1 MQSNFD
7 IKQVYRF
14 WDVFKSGNQLT
25 EIRLIASDG
34 RTGSGYFSDPQTM
47 IEAVKPYVNDFSV
60 YFTINSLLS
69 DCSGKAQRD
78 KIIMKARNSTTDS
91 EIAMRDFVLVD
102 LDSKRVSGVNATD
115 EQLGWAKKRA
125 NEVYKFLRDNGFYD
139 SIVVCSGSGVHLYL
153 KCALLNNE
161 ENTKLVKRFL
171 QALSML
177 FSDEHVDVDISVH
190 NASRI
195 ARVCG
200 YYNRKGN
207 NIDKERPQRLCE
219 FVRVP
224 SEVKINE
231 REYFEKIANLYPED
245 VRPTRENNYST
256 ERFDLDAFIEKHGIK
271 ITKIENVSG
280 GKKYILEHCPFNESH
295 RKKDAVLFQRDSGE
309 IAFHCFHASDADK
322 DWRAFRTFYEPD
334 AYTRKSTYQPHRS
347 FRPIKQEI
355 VPKELQETEESKG
368 NVWQCLSEIE
378 DEDRSKIISIPS
390 GITQYDKE
398 CCGFDK
404 PSLSVWSGNNG
415 SAKSTLLNQIA
426 LNAVNQGFKVAIY
439 SGELRGKKM
448 KRWLLYQAAGKQY
461 NKKSIYNE
469 YDYFTPTPVKDKIVS
484 WLDGKLY
491 NYNTR
496 YSHNIEQVC
505 LEVEKLVK
513 EQQIDMLIMDNLS
526 CLDIQ
531 ELDGAINEQQKAA
544 IKMLLRLTDNLEL
557 ATHLVVHP
565 KKAETY
571 LRKNDVSG
579 AKTLTDLADCVFFV
593 HRWNQD
599 TQKAAKEFMIDSVY
613 YDLCDSG
620 ATNLVEVIKHR
631 EFGEAEGH
639 IYKLYFEPESRRL
652 KNSIAE
658 HIHYGWEDNPTQIDF
673 DYSSNDAI
681 NAFESQQDVDNE
693 QLDSFEDLLK
703 SPF

>member
-1 MQSNFD
+1 MMRNNFNESE
-7 IKQVYRF
+7 VYKF
-14 WDVFKSGNQLT
+14 WDIFKQNNQLV

-47 IEAVKPYVNDFSV
+47 IDAVRPYVEDYSV
-60 YFTINSLLS
+60 YFTINSLQS
-69 DCSGKAQRD
+69 DCSGKPQRD
-78 KIIMKARNSTTDS
+78 KIVLRARNTTTDG
-91 EIAMRDFVLVD
+91 EIIGRDWVLLD
-102 LDSKRVSGVNATD
+102 LDSRRVSGVNATE
-115 EQLGWAKKRA
+115 EQLGFAKKKA
-125 NEVYKFLRDNGFYD
+125 NEVYKFLRDNGFNEP
-139 SIVVCSGSGVHLYL
+139 VVICSGSGVHLYL
-153 KCALLNNE
+153 RCALKNCE
-161 ENTKLVKRFL
+161 ENNALIKRFT
-171 QALSML
+171 QAMSML
-177 FSDEHVDVDISVH
+177 FSDEKVDIDEKVF
-190 NASRI
+190 NCGRISR
-195 ARVCG
+195 VPG

-207 NIDKERPQRLCE
+207 KIDKERPQRLCE

-224 SEVKINE
+224 SELKINE
-231 REYFEKIANLYPED
+231 REYFEKIAAYYPED
-245 VRPTRENNYST
+245 PKPSKENNYSV
-256 ERFDLDAFIEKHGIK
+256 ERFDLDAFIAKHNIQ
-271 ITKIENVSG
+271 ITKIENVAG
-280 GKKYILEHCPFNESH
+280 GKKYVLDHCYFNESH
-295 RKKDAVLFQRDSGE
+295 RGKDAVIFQKDNGALSYVCL
-309 IAFHCFHASDADK
+309 HNSCKDK
-322 DWRAFRTFYEPD
+322 DWKAFRTLFEPD
-334 AYTRKSTYQPHRS
+334 CYTRKSTYQPHRS
-347 FRPIKQEI
+347 FRPIRQEI
-355 VPKELQETEESKG
+355 APKELQEMEESKG

-378 DEDRSKIISIPS
+378 DEDRSKIVSIPS

-448 KRWLLYQAAGKQY
+448 KRWLIYQAAGKQY
-461 NKKSIYNE
+461 NKKSAYNE
-469 YDYFTPTPVKDKIVS
+469 YDYFTPTLVKDKIVS

-496 YSHNIEQVC
+496 YSHDIEQVC

-513 EQQIDMLIMDNLS
+513 EKQIDMLIMDNLS

-544 IKMLLRLTDNLEL
+544 IKMLLRLTERLEL
-557 ATHLVVHP
+557 ATQLVVHP
-565 KKAETY
+565 KKSETY

-599 TQKAAKEFMIDSVY
+599 TQKAAKEFMTDSVY

-658 HIHYGWEDNPTQIDF
+658 HIHYGWEEPTEETSMALNDDEFTHNDFEKENPFGD
-673 DYSSNDAI
+673 DD
-681 NAFESQQDVDNE
+681 
-693 QLDSFEDLLK
+693 DL
-703 SPF
+703 PPW

>member
-1 MQSNFD
+1 MMRNNFNESE
-7 IKQVYRF
+7 VYKF
-14 WDVFKSGNQLT
+14 WDIFKQNNQLV

-47 IEAVKPYVNDFSV
+47 IDAVRPYVEDYSV
-60 YFTINSLLS
+60 YFTINSLQS
-69 DCSGKAQRD
+69 DCSGKPQRD
-78 KIIMKARNSTTDS
+78 KIVLRARNTTTDG
-91 EIAMRDFVLVD
+91 EIIGRDWVLLD
-102 LDSKRVSGVNATD
+102 LDSRRVSGVNATE
-115 EQLGWAKKRA
+115 EQLGFAKKKA
-125 NEVYKFLRDNGFYD
+125 NEVYKFLRDNGFNEP
-139 SIVVCSGSGVHLYL
+139 VVICSGSGVHLYL
-153 KCALLNNE
+153 RCALKNSE
-161 ENTKLVKRFL
+161 ENNALIKRFT
-171 QALSML
+171 QAMSML
-177 FSDEHVDVDISVH
+177 FSDEKVDIDEKVF
-190 NASRI
+190 NCGRISR
-195 ARVCG
+195 VPG

-207 NIDKERPQRLCE
+207 KIDKERPQRLCE

-224 SEVKINE
+224 SELKINE
-231 REYFEKIANLYPED
+231 REYFEKIAAYYPED
-245 VRPTRENNYST
+245 PKPSKENNYSV
-256 ERFDLDAFIEKHGIK
+256 ERFDLDAFIAKHNIQ
-271 ITKIENVSG
+271 ITKIENVAG
-280 GKKYILEHCPFNESH
+280 GKKYVLDHCYFNESH
-295 RKKDAVLFQRDSGE
+295 RGKDAVIFQKDNGALSYVCL
-309 IAFHCFHASDADK
+309 HNSCKDK
-322 DWRAFRTFYEPD
+322 DWKAFRTLFEPD
-334 AYTRKSTYQPHRS
+334 CYTRKSTYQPHRS
-347 FRPIKQEI
+347 FRPIRQENA
-355 VPKELQETEESKG
+355 PKELQETEESKG

-378 DEDRSKIISIPS
+378 DEDRSKIVSIPS
-390 GITQYDKE
+390 GIAQYDKE

-448 KRWLLYQAAGKQY
+448 KRWLIYQAAGKQY
-461 NKKSIYNE
+461 NKKSAYNE
-469 YDYFTPTPVKDKIVS
+469 YDYFTPTLVKDKIVS

-496 YSHNIEQVC
+496 YSHDIEQVC

-513 EQQIDMLIMDNLS
+513 EKQIDMLIMDNLS

-544 IKMLLRLTDNLEL
+544 IKMLLRLTERLEL
-557 ATHLVVHP
+557 ATQLVVHP
-565 KKAETY
+565 KKSETY

-599 TQKAAKEFMIDSVY
+599 TQKAAKEFMTDSVY

-652 KNSIAE
+652 KNSVAE
-658 HIHYGWEDNPTQIDF
+658 HIHYGWEEPTEETSMALHEDEFANNDFEKDNPFGD
-673 DYSSNDAI
+673 DD
-681 NAFESQQDVDNE
+681 
-693 QLDSFEDLLK
+693 DL
-703 SPF
+703 PW

>member
-1 MQSNFD
+1 MQNNFD
-7 IKQVYRF
+7 IKQVYQF
-14 WDVFKSGNQLT
+14 WDVFKDGNRLT

-34 RTGSGYFSDPQTM
+34 KTASGYFTNPNTM
-47 IEAVKPYVNDFSV
+47 IEAVKPYINDYSV
-60 YFTINSLLS
+60 YFTINSINP
-69 DCSGKAQRD
+69 DCYGRPQRD
-78 KIIMKARNSTTDS
+78 KIMPRVKNTTTDG
-91 EIAMRDFVLVD
+91 EIIGRDFVLLD
-102 LDSKRVSGVNATD
+102 LDSKRATGVNATE
-115 EQLGWAKKRA
+115 EQLNYAKKKA
-125 NEVYKFLRDNGFYD
+125 NEVYKFLRDNGFNEP
-139 SIVVCSGSGVHLYL
+139 IVICSGSGVHLYL
-153 KCALLNNE
+153 RCALLPSE
-161 ENTKLVKRFL
+161 ENNNLVKRFT
-171 QALSML
+171 QAVSML
-177 FSDEHVDVDISVH
+177 FSDEQVDIDEKVF
-190 NASRI
+190 NLGRI

-200 YYNRKGN
+200 YYNRKGSN
-207 NIDKERPQRLCE
+207 ADKERPQRLCE

-224 SEVKINE
+224 SEIKVNE
-231 REYFEKIANLYPED
+231 REYFAKIAELYPED
-245 VRPTRENNYST
+245 PKPSRENNYST
-256 ERFDLDAFIEKHGIK
+256 EKFDLDAFIAKHNIQ
-271 ITKIENVSG
+271 ITKIENVAG
-280 GKKYILEHCPFNESH
+280 GKKYVLDHCCFNESH
-295 RKKDAVLFQRDSGE
+295 RGKDAVIFQKDNGALSYVCL
-309 IAFHCFHASDADK
+309 HNSCKDK
-322 DWRAFRTFYEPD
+322 DWKAFRTLFEPD
-334 AYTRKSTYQPHRS
+334 AYERKSSYQPHRS
-347 FRPIKQEI
+347 FRPIRQAI

-378 DEDRSKIISIPS
+378 DEDRSKIVSIPS
-390 GITQYDKE
+390 GIIQYDKE

-426 LNAVNQGFKVAIY
+426 LNAVNQGFEVAIY

-461 NKKSIYNE
+461 NKKSAYND
-469 YDYFTPTPVKDKIVS
+469 YDYFTPTLIKDKIVS
-484 WLDGKLY
+484 WLDGKLF

-496 YSHNIEQVC
+496 YSHDIEQVC

-544 IKMLLRLTDNLEL
+544 IKMLLRLTEKLEL

-565 KKAETY
+565 KKSEMY

-579 AKTLTDLADCVFFV
+579 AKTLTDLADGVFFV

-599 TQKAAKEFMIDSVY
+599 TQRAAKDFMSEQVY
-613 YDLCDSG
+613 YDLCESG
-620 ATNLVEVIKHR
+620 TTNVVEVIKQR

-658 HIHYGWEDNPTQIDF
+658 HIHYGWEEEPIQQSLADEFSSIPTEFESYPPQSDDF
-673 DYSSNDAI
+673 DPFGS
-681 NAFESQQDVDNE
+681 
-693 QLDSFEDLLK
+693 EDD

>member
-1 MQSNFD
+1 MQNNFD
-7 IKQVYRF
+7 IKQVYQF
-14 WDVFKSGNQLT
+14 WDVFKGGNQLT

-34 RTGSGYFSDPQTM
+34 KTASGYFTNPDTM
-47 IEAVKPYVNDFSV
+47 IEAVKPYINDYSV
-60 YFTINSLLS
+60 YFTINSINP
-69 DCSGKAQRD
+69 DCYGRPLRD
-78 KIIMKARNSTTDS
+78 KIMPRVKNTTTDG
-91 EIAMRDFVLVD
+91 EIIGRDWVLLD
-102 LDSKRVSGVNATD
+102 LDSKRATGVNATE
-115 EQLGWAKKRA
+115 EQLGCAKKKA
-125 NEVYKFLRDNGFYD
+125 NEVYKFLRDNGFNEP
-139 SIVVCSGSGVHLYL
+139 VVICSGSGVHLYL
-153 KCALLNNE
+153 RCALLPTE
-161 ENTKLVKRFL
+161 ENNALIKRFT
-171 QALSML
+171 QAMSML
-177 FSDEHVDVDISVH
+177 FSDDQVDIDEKVF
-190 NASRI
+190 NLSRI

-200 YYNRKGN
+200 YYNRKGTN
-207 NIDKERPQRLCE
+207 ADKERPQRLCE

-224 SEVKINE
+224 SEIKVNE
-231 REYFEKIANLYPED
+231 KDYFAKIAELYPED
-245 VRPTRENNYST
+245 PKPSKENNYSV
-256 ERFDLDAFIEKHGIK
+256 ERFDLDAFIAKHNIE
-271 ITKIENVSG
+271 ISKIEEVSG
-280 GKKYILEHCPFNESH
+280 GKKYILKHCVFNPAH
-295 RKKDAVLFQRDSGE
+295 TGKDAVIFQKDNGALSYVCL
-309 IAFHCFHASDADK
+309 HNSCADK
-322 DWRAFRTFYEPD
+322 DWRAFRAHFEPD
-334 AYTRKSTYQPHRS
+334 CYTRKSTYQPHRS
-347 FRPIKQEI
+347 FRPIRQEI
-355 VPKELQETEESKG
+355 IPKELQETEESKG

-378 DEDRSKIISIPS
+378 DEDRSKIVSIPS

-461 NKKSIYNE
+461 NKKSSYNE
-469 YDYFTPTPVKDKIVS
+469 YDYFTPTLVKDKIVS

-496 YSHNIEQVC
+496 YSHDIEQVC

-544 IKMLLRLTDNLEL
+544 IKMLLRLTNNLEL

-565 KKAETY
+565 KKSETY

-599 TQKAAKEFMIDSVY
+599 TQKAAKEFMTDSVY

-658 HIHYGWEDNPTQIDF
+658 HIHYGWEEPSEETSMALNEDEFAHNDFENENPFGGD
-673 DYSSNDAI
+673 DD
-681 NAFESQQDVDNE
+681 
-693 QLDSFEDLLK
+693 DL
-703 SPF
+703 PY

>member
-1 MQSNFD
+1 M
-7 IKQVYRF
+7 
-14 WDVFKSGNQLT
+14 
-25 EIRLIASDG
+25 
-34 RTGSGYFSDPQTM
+34 
-47 IEAVKPYVNDFSV
+47 
-60 YFTINSLLS
+60 
-69 DCSGKAQRD
+69 
-78 KIIMKARNSTTDS
+78 
-91 EIAMRDFVLVD
+91 
-102 LDSKRVSGVNATD
+102 
-115 EQLGWAKKRA
+115 
-125 NEVYKFLRDNGFYD
+125 
-139 SIVVCSGSGVHLYL
+139 
-153 KCALLNNE
+153 
-161 ENTKLVKRFL
+161 
-171 QALSML
+171 SML
-177 FSDEHVDVDISVH
+177 FSDDQVDIDEKVF
-190 NASRI
+190 NLGRI

-200 YYNRKGN
+200 YYNRKGTN
-207 NIDKERPQRLCE
+207 ADKERPQRLCE

-224 SEVKINE
+224 SEIKVNE
-231 REYFEKIANLYPED
+231 KEYFAKIAELYPED
-245 VRPTRENNYST
+245 PKPSRENNYSI
-256 ERFDLDAFIEKHGIK
+256 EKFDLDSFIARHNIQ
-271 ITKIENVSG
+271 ITKIESVAG
-280 GKKYILEHCPFNESH
+280 GKKYVLDHCYFNESH
-295 RKKDAVLFQRDSGE
+295 RGKDAVIFQKDNGALSYVCL
-309 IAFHCFHASDADK
+309 HNSCKDK
-322 DWRAFRTFYEPD
+322 DWKAFRTLFEPD
-334 AYTRKSTYQPHRS
+334 AYERKSSYQPHRS
-347 FRPIKQEI
+347 FRPIRQEI

-378 DEDRSKIISIPS
+378 DEDRSKIVSIPS

-461 NKKSIYNE
+461 NKKSTYNE
-469 YDYFTPTPVKDKIVS
+469 YDYYTPTLVKDKIVS
-484 WLDGKLY
+484 WLDGKLF

-496 YSHNIEQVC
+496 YSHDIEQVC

-544 IKMLLRLTDNLEL
+544 IKMLLRLTEKLEL

-599 TQKAAKEFMIDSVY
+599 TQKAAKEFMSESLY

-620 ATNLVEVIKHR
+620 TTNVVEVIKQR

-658 HIHYGWEDNPTQIDF
+658 HIHYNWEDPTTETPLPTTEDEF
-673 DYSSNDAI
+673 AVND
-681 NAFESQQDVDNE
+681 FESSPFVSDD
-693 QLDSFEDLLK
+693 EDL
-703 SPF
+703 PW

>member
-1 MQSNFD
+1 MNPTNFNVSE
-7 IKQVYRF
+7 VYKF
-14 WDVFKSGNQLT
+14 WDIFKQNNQLV

-47 IEAVKPYVNDFSV
+47 IEAVRPYTEDYSV
-60 YFTINSLLS
+60 YFTINSLQS
-69 DCSGKAQRD
+69 DCSGKPQRD
-78 KIIMKARNSTTDS
+78 KIVLRARNTTTDG
-91 EIAMRDFVLVD
+91 EIIGRDWVLLD
-102 LDSKRVSGVNATD
+102 LDSKRVSGVNATE
-115 EQLGWAKKRA
+115 EQLGFAKKKA
-125 NEVYKFLRDNGFYD
+125 NEVYKFLRDNGFNEP
-139 SIVVCSGSGVHLYL
+139 VVICSGSGVHLYL
-153 KCALLNNE
+153 RCALKNSE
-161 ENTKLVKRFL
+161 ENNALIKRFT
-171 QALSML
+171 QAMSML
-177 FSDEHVDVDISVH
+177 FSDDKVDIDEKVF
-190 NASRI
+190 NCGRISR
-195 ARVCG
+195 VPG

-207 NIDKERPQRLCE
+207 KIDKERPQRLCE

-224 SEVKINE
+224 TDIKVNE
-231 REYFEKIANLYPED
+231 REYFEKIAAYYPED
-245 VRPTRENNYST
+245 PKPSKENNYSV
-256 ERFDLDAFIEKHGIK
+256 ERFDLDAFIAKHNIE
-271 ITKIENVSG
+271 ITKIEEVSG
-280 GKKYILEHCPFNESH
+280 GKKYILKHCVFNPAH
-295 RKKDAVLFQRDSGE
+295 AGKDAVIFQKDNGALSYVCL
-309 IAFHCFHASDADK
+309 HNSCADK
-322 DWRAFRTFYEPD
+322 DWRAFRTHFEPD
-334 AYTRKSTYQPHRS
+334 CYTRKSTFQPHRS
-347 FRPIKQEI
+347 FRPIRQEI

-378 DEDRSKIISIPS
+378 DEDRSKIVSIPS

-461 NKKSIYNE
+461 NKKSTYNE
-469 YDYFTPTPVKDKIVS
+469 YDYYTPTLVKDKIVS
-484 WLDGKLY
+484 WLDGKLF

-496 YSHNIEQVC
+496 YSHDIEQVC

-544 IKMLLRLTDNLEL
+544 IKMLLRLTEKLEL

-599 TQKAAKEFMIDSVY
+599 TQKAAKEFMSESLY

-620 ATNLVEVIKHR
+620 TTNVVEVIKQR

-658 HIHYGWEDNPTQIDF
+658 HIHYNWEDPTTEAPLPTTEDEF
-673 DYSSNDAI
+673 AVND
-681 NAFESQQDVDNE
+681 FESSPFGSDD
-693 QLDSFEDLLK
+693 EDL
-703 SPF
+703 PMPW

>member
-1 MQSNFD
+1 MTPNNFNVSE
-7 IKQVYRF
+7 VYKF
-14 WDVFKSGNQLT
+14 WDIFKQNKQLV

-47 IEAVKPYVNDFSV
+47 IDAVRPYAEDYSV
-60 YFTINSLLS
+60 YFTINSLQS
-69 DCSGKAQRD
+69 DCSGKPQRD
-78 KIIMKARNSTTDS
+78 KIMLRAKNTTTDG
-91 EIAMRDFVLVD
+91 EIIGRDWVLLD
-102 LDSKRVSGVNATD
+102 LDSRRVSGVNATE
-115 EQLGWAKKRA
+115 EQLGFAKKKA
-125 NEVYKFLRDNGFYD
+125 NEVYKFLRDNGFNEP
-139 SIVVCSGSGVHLYL
+139 VVICSGSGVHLYL
-153 KCALLNNE
+153 SCALKNSE
-161 ENTKLVKRFL
+161 ENNALIKRFT
-171 QALSML
+171 QAMSML
-177 FSDEHVDVDISVH
+177 FSDDKVDIDEKVF
-190 NASRI
+190 NCGRISR
-195 ARVCG
+195 VPG

-207 NIDKERPQRLCE
+207 KIDKERPQRLCE

-224 SEVKINE
+224 TDIKVNE
-231 REYFEKIANLYPED
+231 REYFEKIAAYYPED
-245 VRPTRENNYST
+245 PKPSKENNYSV
-256 ERFDLDAFIEKHGIK
+256 ERFDLDAFIAKHNIE
-271 ITKIENVSG
+271 ITKIEDISG
-280 GKKYILEHCPFNESH
+280 GKKYILKHCVFNPAH
-295 RKKDAVLFQRDSGE
+295 AGKDAVIFQKDNGALSYVCL
-309 IAFHCFHASDADK
+309 HNSCSDK
-322 DWRAFRTFYEPD
+322 DWRAFRTHFEPD

-347 FRPIKQEI
+347 FRPIRQEI

-378 DEDRSKIISIPS
+378 DEDRSKIVSIPS

-461 NKKSIYNE
+461 NKKSAYNE
-469 YDYFTPTPVKDKIVS
+469 YDYFTPTLVKDKIVS

-496 YSHNIEQVC
+496 YSHDIEQVC

-544 IKMLLRLTDNLEL
+544 IKMLLRLTEKLEL

-599 TQKAAKEFMIDSVY
+599 TQKAAKEFMTDSVY

-620 ATNLVEVIKHR
+620 TTNVVEVIKQR

-658 HIHYGWEDNPTQIDF
+658 HIHYGWEEPAEETPMVLHEDEFANNDFEKENPFGD
-673 DYSSNDAI
+673 DD
-681 NAFESQQDVDNE
+681 
-693 QLDSFEDLLK
+693 DL
-703 SPF
+703 PW

>member
-1 MQSNFD
+1 MMRNNFNESE
-7 IKQVYRF
+7 VYKF
-14 WDVFKSGNQLT
+14 WDIFKQNNQLV

-47 IEAVKPYVNDFSV
+47 IDAVRPYVEDYSV
-60 YFTINSLLS
+60 YFTINSLQT
-69 DCSGKAQRD
+69 DCSGKPQRD
-78 KIIMKARNSTTDS
+78 KIMLRARNTTTDG
-91 EIAMRDFVLVD
+91 EIIGRDWVLLD
-102 LDSKRVSGVNATD
+102 LDSRRVSGVNATE
-115 EQLGWAKKRA
+115 EQLGFAKKKA
-125 NEVYKFLRDNGFYD
+125 NEVYKFLRDNGFNEP
-139 SIVVCSGSGVHLYL
+139 VVICSGSGVHLYL
-153 KCALLNNE
+153 RCALKNSE
-161 ENTKLVKRFL
+161 ENNALIKRFT
-171 QALSML
+171 QAMSML
-177 FSDEHVDVDISVH
+177 FSDDKVDIDEKVF
-190 NASRI
+190 NCGRISR
-195 ARVCG
+195 VPG

-207 NIDKERPQRLCE
+207 KIDKERPQRLCE

-231 REYFEKIANLYPED
+231 REYFEKIAAYYPED
-245 VRPTRENNYST
+245 PKPSKENNYSV
-256 ERFDLDAFIEKHGIK
+256 ERFDLDAFIAKHNIE
-271 ITKIENVSG
+271 ITKIEEVSG
-280 GKKYILEHCPFNESH
+280 GKKYILKHCVFNPAH
-295 RKKDAVLFQRDSGE
+295 AGKDAVIFQKDNGALSYVCL
-309 IAFHCFHASDADK
+309 HNSCADK
-322 DWRAFRTFYEPD
+322 DWRAFRTHFEPD
-334 AYTRKSTYQPHRS
+334 CYTRKSTIQPHRS
-347 FRPIKQEI
+347 FRPIRQEI

-378 DEDRSKIISIPS
+378 DEDRSKIVSIPS

-461 NKKSIYNE
+461 NKKSTYNE
-469 YDYFTPTPVKDKIVS
+469 YDYFTPTLVKDKIVS
-484 WLDGKLY
+484 WLDGKLF

-496 YSHNIEQVC
+496 YSHDIEQVC

-544 IKMLLRLTDNLEL
+544 IKMLLRLTEKLEL

-599 TQKAAKEFMIDSVY
+599 TQKAAKEFMSESLY

-620 ATNLVEVIKHR
+620 TTNVVEVIKQR

-658 HIHYGWEDNPTQIDF
+658 HIHYNWEDPTTETPLPTTEDEF
-673 DYSSNDAI
+673 AVND
-681 NAFESQQDVDNE
+681 FESSPFGDD
-693 QLDSFEDLLK
+693 DDEDL
-703 SPF
+703 PW

>member
-1 MQSNFD
+1 MQNNFD
-7 IKQVYRF
+7 IKQVYQF
-14 WDVFKSGNQLT
+14 WDVFKGGNQLT

-34 RTGSGYFSDPQTM
+34 KTASGYFTNPDTM
-47 IEAVKPYVNDFSV
+47 IEAVKPYINDYSV
-60 YFTINSLLS
+60 YFTINSINP
-69 DCSGKAQRD
+69 DCYGRPQRD
-78 KIIMKARNSTTDS
+78 KIMPRVKNTTTDG
-91 EIAMRDFVLVD
+91 EIIGRDWVLLD
-102 LDSKRVSGVNATD
+102 LDSKRATGVNATE
-115 EQLGWAKKRA
+115 EQLGCAKKKA
-125 NEVYKFLRDNGFYD
+125 NEVYKFLRDNGFNEP
-139 SIVVCSGSGVHLYL
+139 VVICSGSGVHLYL
-153 KCALLNNE
+153 RCALLPTE
-161 ENTKLVKRFL
+161 ENNALIKRFT
-171 QALSML
+171 QAMSML
-177 FSDEHVDVDISVH
+177 FSDDQVDIDEKVF
-190 NASRI
+190 NLSRI

-200 YYNRKGN
+200 YYNRKGTN
-207 NIDKERPQRLCE
+207 ADKERPQRLCE

-224 SEVKINE
+224 SEIKVNE
-231 REYFEKIANLYPED
+231 KDYFAKIAELYPED
-245 VRPTRENNYST
+245 PKPSKENNYSV
-256 ERFDLDAFIEKHGIK
+256 ERFDLDAFIAKHNIE
-271 ITKIENVSG
+271 ISKIEEVSG
-280 GKKYILEHCPFNESH
+280 GKKYILKHCVFNPAH
-295 RKKDAVLFQRDSGE
+295 TGKDAVIFQKDNGALSYVCL
-309 IAFHCFHASDADK
+309 HNSCADK
-322 DWRAFRTFYEPD
+322 DWRAFRAHFEPD
-334 AYTRKSTYQPHRS
+334 CYTRKSTYQPHRS
-347 FRPIKQEI
+347 FRPIRQEI
-355 VPKELQETEESKG
+355 IPKELQEMEESKG

-378 DEDRSKIISIPS
+378 DEDRSKIVSIPS

-461 NKKSIYNE
+461 NKKSSYNE
-469 YDYFTPTPVKDKIVS
+469 YDYFTPTLVKDKIVS

-496 YSHNIEQVC
+496 YSHDIEQVC

-544 IKMLLRLTDNLEL
+544 IKMLLRLTNNLEL

-565 KKAETY
+565 KKSETY

-599 TQKAAKEFMIDSVY
+599 TQKAAKEFMTDSVY

-658 HIHYGWEDNPTQIDF
+658 HIHYGWEEPSEETSMALNEDEFAHNDFENENPFGGD
-673 DYSSNDAI
+673 DD
-681 NAFESQQDVDNE
+681 
-693 QLDSFEDLLK
+693 DL
-703 SPF
+703 PY

>member
-1 MQSNFD
+1 MTPNNFNVSE
-7 IKQVYRF
+7 VYKF
-14 WDVFKSGNQLT
+14 WDIFKQNNQLV

-47 IEAVKPYVNDFSV
+47 IDAVRPYAEDYSV
-60 YFTINSLLS
+60 YFTINSLQS
-69 DCSGKAQRD
+69 DCSGKPQRD
-78 KIIMKARNSTTDS
+78 KIMLRAKNTTTDG
-91 EIAMRDFVLVD
+91 EIIGRDWVLLD
-102 LDSKRVSGVNATD
+102 LDSRRVSGVNATE
-115 EQLGWAKKRA
+115 EQLGFAKKKA
-125 NEVYKFLRDNGFYD
+125 NEVYKFLRDNGFNEPV
-139 SIVVCSGSGVHLYL
+139 VVCSGSGVHLYL
-153 KCALLNNE
+153 RCALKNSE
-161 ENTKLVKRFL
+161 ENNALIKRFT
-171 QALSML
+171 QAMSML
-177 FSDEHVDVDISVH
+177 FSDDKVDIDEKVF
-190 NASRI
+190 NCGRISR
-195 ARVCG
+195 VPG

-207 NIDKERPQRLCE
+207 KIDKERPQRLCE

-224 SEVKINE
+224 TDIKVNE
-231 REYFEKIANLYPED
+231 REYFEKIAAYYPED
-245 VRPTRENNYST
+245 PKPSKENNYSV
-256 ERFDLDAFIEKHGIK
+256 ERFDLDAFIAKHNIE
-271 ITKIENVSG
+271 ITKIEEVSG
-280 GKKYILEHCPFNESH
+280 GKKYILKHCVFNPAH
-295 RKKDAVLFQRDSGE
+295 AGKDAVIFQKDNGALSYVCL
-309 IAFHCFHASDADK
+309 HNSCSDK
-322 DWRAFRTFYEPD
+322 DWRAFRTHFEPD
-334 AYTRKSTYQPHRS
+334 CYTRKSTYQPHRS
-347 FRPIKQEI
+347 FRPIRQEI
-355 VPKELQETEESKG
+355 IPKELQETEESKG

-378 DEDRSKIISIPS
+378 DEDRSKIVSIPS

-461 NKKSIYNE
+461 NKKSAYND
-469 YDYFTPTPVKDKIVS
+469 YDYFTPTLIKDKIVS

-496 YSHNIEQVC
+496 YSHDIEQVC

-544 IKMLLRLTDNLEL
+544 IKMLLRLTEKLEL

-599 TQKAAKEFMIDSVY
+599 TQKAAKEFMTDSVY

-620 ATNLVEVIKHR
+620 TTNVVEVIKQR

-658 HIHYGWEDNPTQIDF
+658 HIHYGWEEPAEETPMVLHEDEIANNDFEKENPFGD
-673 DYSSNDAI
+673 D
-681 NAFESQQDVDNE
+681 
-693 QLDSFEDLLK
+693 EDDL
-703 SPF
+703 PW

>member
-1 MQSNFD
+1 MQNNFD
-7 IKQVYRF
+7 IKQVYQF
-14 WDVFKSGNQLT
+14 WDVFKGGSQLT

-34 RTGSGYFSDPQTM
+34 KTASGYFTNPDTM
-47 IEAVKPYVNDFSV
+47 IEAVKPYINDYSV
-60 YFTINSLLS
+60 YFTINSINP
-69 DCSGKAQRD
+69 DCYGRPQRD
-78 KIIMKARNSTTDS
+78 KIMPRVKNTTTDG
-91 EIAMRDFVLVD
+91 EIIGRDWVLLD
-102 LDSKRVSGVNATD
+102 LDSKRATGVNATE
-115 EQLGWAKKRA
+115 EQLGCAKKKA
-125 NEVYKFLRDNGFYD
+125 NEVYKFLRDNGFNEP
-139 SIVVCSGSGVHLYL
+139 VVICSGSGVHLYL
-153 KCALLNNE
+153 RCALLPTE
-161 ENTKLVKRFL
+161 ENNALIKRFT
-171 QALSML
+171 QAMSML
-177 FSDEHVDVDISVH
+177 FSDDQVDIDEKVF
-190 NASRI
+190 NLSRI

-200 YYNRKGN
+200 YYNRKGTN
-207 NIDKERPQRLCE
+207 ADKERPQRLCE

-224 SEVKINE
+224 SEIKVNQK
-231 REYFEKIANLYPED
+231 EYFAKIAELYPED
-245 VRPTRENNYST
+245 PKPSRENNYSI
-256 ERFDLDAFIEKHGIK
+256 EKFDLDSFIAKHNIQ
-271 ITKIENVSG
+271 ITKIESVAG
-280 GKKYILEHCPFNESH
+280 GKKYVLDHCYFNESH
-295 RKKDAVLFQRDSGE
+295 RGKDAVIFQKDNGALSYVCL
-309 IAFHCFHASDADK
+309 HNSCKDK
-322 DWRAFRTFYEPD
+322 DWKAFRTLFEPD

-347 FRPIKQEI
+347 FRPIRQEI
-355 VPKELQETEESKG
+355 APKELQETEESKG

-378 DEDRSKIISIPS
+378 DEDRSKIVSIPS

-448 KRWLLYQAAGKQY
+448 KRWLIYQAAGKQY
-461 NKKSIYNE
+461 NKKSSYNE
-469 YDYFTPTPVKDKIVS
+469 YDYFTPTLVKDKIVS

-496 YSHNIEQVC
+496 YSHDIEQVC

-513 EQQIDMLIMDNLS
+513 EKQIDMLIMDNLS

-544 IKMLLRLTDNLEL
+544 IKMLLRLTERLEL
-557 ATHLVVHP
+557 ATQLVVHP
-565 KKAETY
+565 KKSETY

-599 TQKAAKEFMIDSVY
+599 TQKAAKEFMTDSVY

-658 HIHYGWEDNPTQIDF
+658 HIHYGWEEPSEETSMVLNEDEFPHNDFENENPF
-673 DYSSNDAI
+673 GND
-681 NAFESQQDVDNE
+681 D
-693 QLDSFEDLLK
+693 DL
-703 SPF
+703 PPW

>member
-1 MQSNFD
+1 MYNFD
-7 IKQVYRF
+7 IKQVYQF
-14 WDVFKSGNQLT
+14 WDVFKGGNQLT

-47 IEAVKPYVNDFSV
+47 IDAVRPYVEDYSV
-60 YFTINSLLS
+60 YFTINSLQS
-69 DCSGKAQRD
+69 DCSGKPQRD
-78 KIIMKARNSTTDS
+78 KIVLRARNTTTDG
-91 EIAMRDFVLVD
+91 EIIGRDWVLLD
-102 LDSKRVSGVNATD
+102 LDSRRVSGVNATE
-115 EQLGWAKKRA
+115 EQLGFAKKKA
-125 NEVYKFLRDNGFYD
+125 NEVYKFLRDNGFNEP
-139 SIVVCSGSGVHLYL
+139 VVICSGSGVHLYL
-153 KCALLNNE
+153 RCALKNSE
-161 ENTKLVKRFL
+161 ENNALIKRFT
-171 QALSML
+171 QAMSML
-177 FSDEHVDVDISVH
+177 FSDEKVDIDEKVF
-190 NASRI
+190 NCGRISR
-195 ARVCG
+195 VPG

-207 NIDKERPQRLCE
+207 KIDKERPQRLCE

-224 SEVKINE
+224 SELKINE
-231 REYFEKIANLYPED
+231 REYFEKIAAYYPED
-245 VRPTRENNYST
+245 PKPSKENNYSV
-256 ERFDLDAFIEKHGIK
+256 ERFDLDNFIAKHNIQ
-271 ITKIENVSG
+271 ITKIESVAG
-280 GKKYILEHCPFNESH
+280 GKKYVLDHCYFNESH
-295 RKKDAVLFQRDSGE
+295 RGKDAVIFQKDNGALSYVCL
-309 IAFHCFHASDADK
+309 HNSCKDK
-322 DWRAFRTFYEPD
+322 DWKAFRTLFEPD

-347 FRPIKQEI
+347 FRPIRQEI
-355 VPKELQETEESKG
+355 APKELQETEESKG

-378 DEDRSKIISIPS
+378 DEDRSKIVSIPS

-448 KRWLLYQAAGKQY
+448 KRWLIYQAAGKQY
-461 NKKSIYNE
+461 NKKSAYNE
-469 YDYFTPTPVKDKIVS
+469 YDYFTPTLVKDKIVS

-496 YSHNIEQVC
+496 YSHDIEQVC

-513 EQQIDMLIMDNLS
+513 EKQIDMLIMDNLS

-544 IKMLLRLTDNLEL
+544 IKMLLRLTERLEL
-557 ATHLVVHP
+557 ATQLVVHP
-565 KKAETY
+565 KKSETY

-599 TQKAAKEFMIDSVY
+599 TQKAAKEFMTDSVY

-658 HIHYGWEDNPTQIDF
+658 HIHYGWEEPAEETPMALNEDEFAHNDFEKENPFGD
-673 DYSSNDAI
+673 DD
-681 NAFESQQDVDNE
+681 
-693 QLDSFEDLLK
+693 DL
-703 SPF
+703 PW

>member
-1 MQSNFD
+1 MNPTNFNVSE
-7 IKQVYRF
+7 VYKF
-14 WDVFKSGNQLT
+14 WDIFKQNNQLV

-47 IEAVKPYVNDFSV
+47 IEAVRPYTEDYSV
-60 YFTINSLLS
+60 YFTINSLQS
-69 DCSGKAQRD
+69 DCSGKPQRD
-78 KIIMKARNSTTDS
+78 KIVLRARNTTTDG
-91 EIAMRDFVLVD
+91 EIIGRDWVLLD
-102 LDSKRVSGVNATD
+102 LDSRRVSGVNATE
-115 EQLGWAKKRA
+115 EQLSFAKKKA
-125 NEVYKFLRDNGFYD
+125 NEVYKFLRDNGFNEP
-139 SIVVCSGSGVHLYL
+139 VVICSGSGVHLYL
-153 KCALLNNE
+153 RCALKNSE
-161 ENTKLVKRFL
+161 ENNALIKRFT
-171 QALSML
+171 QAMSML
-177 FSDEHVDVDISVH
+177 FSDDKVDIDEKVF
-190 NASRI
+190 NCGRISR
-195 ARVCG
+195 VPG

-207 NIDKERPQRLCE
+207 KIDKERPQRLCE

-231 REYFEKIANLYPED
+231 REYFEKIAAYYPED
-245 VRPTRENNYST
+245 PKPSKENNYSV
-256 ERFDLDAFIEKHGIK
+256 ERFDLDAFIAKHNIE
-271 ITKIENVSG
+271 ITKIEEVSG
-280 GKKYILEHCPFNESH
+280 GKKYILKHCVFNPAH
-295 RKKDAVLFQRDSGE
+295 AGKDAVIFQKDNGALSYVCL
-309 IAFHCFHASDADK
+309 HNSCADK
-322 DWRAFRTFYEPD
+322 DWRAFRTHFEPD
-334 AYTRKSTYQPHRS
+334 CYTRKSTIQPHRS
-347 FRPIKQEI
+347 FRPIRQEI

-378 DEDRSKIISIPS
+378 DEDRSKIVSIPS
-390 GITQYDKE
+390 GIIQFDKE

-461 NKKSIYNE
+461 NKKSTYNE
-469 YDYFTPTPVKDKIVS
+469 YDYYTPTLVKDKIVE
-484 WLDGKLY
+484 WLEGKLY

-526 CLDIQ
+526 CLDTE
-531 ELDGAINEQQKAA
+531 ELDGGVNEQQKAA
-544 IKMLLRLTDNLEL
+544 IKMLLRLTEKLEI
-557 ATHLVVHP
+557 ATQLVVHP
-565 KKAETY
+565 RKSEAY
-571 LRKNDVSG
+571 LRKNDISG
-579 AKTLTDLADCVFFV
+579 AKTLTDLADNVFFA

-599 TQKAAKEFMIDSVY
+599 TQKAAKEFLVDSVY

-620 ATNLVEVIKHR
+620 TTNVVEVIKMR

-658 HIHYGWEDNPTQIDF
+658 HIHYGWEDPTTETPLPTTEDEF
-673 DYSSNDAI
+673 AVND
-681 NAFESQQDVDNE
+681 FESSPFGSDD
-693 QLDSFEDLLK
+693 EDL
-703 SPF
+703 PW

>member
-14 WDVFKSGNQLT
+14 WDVFKCGNQLT

-78 KIIMKARNSTTDS
+78 KIIMKARNSTSDS

-280 GKKYILEHCPFNESH
+280 GKKYILDHCPFNESH

-355 VPKELQETEESKG
+355 VPKELQEKEENKG

-378 DEDRSKIISIPS
+378 DEDRSKIVSIPS

-673 DYSSNDAI
+673 DYSSNDTI
-681 NAFESQQDVDNE
+681 NAFESQQDIDNE